1 VRLLLDTHAF
11 LWWWQGSAKID
22 ARTRT
27 AIAGADIVLVSAA
40 SAWEMAIK
48 SALGRLRFSG
58 SIAHAVEACG
68 FTQLGVDFE
77 HIEALRNL
85 PLHHNDPFDR
95 LLLAQA
101 MVEHATL
108 ITHDRALA
116 PYGVPTLWF

>member
-1 VRLLLDTHAF
+1 MRLLLDTHAF

-22 ARTRT
+22 ARTKT
-27 AIAGADIVLVSAA
+27 AISGAEAVLVSAA

-68 FTQLGVDFE
+68 FTHLGVDFE
-77 HIEALRNL
+77 HIETLRSL

-95 LLLAQA
+95 LLVAQT
-101 MVEHATL
+101 MVERATL
-108 ITHDRALA
+108 VTHDRALA

>member
-1 VRLLLDTHAF
+1 MIKISMRRCRLMCWRPSRAAGHAPAP
-11 LWWWQGSAKID
+11 LHPGVPVVV
-22 ARTRT
+22 ARQCQDRC
-27 AIAGADIVLVSAA
+27 
-40 SAWEMAIK
+40 
-48 SALGRLRFSG
+48 
-58 SIAHAVEACG
+58 AH

-77 HIEALRNL
+77 HIEALRDL

-108 ITHDRALA
+108 VTHGRALA